1 MSCVGTARANI
12 LLDSG
17 IVPCFDTST
26 VNRAKLDRL
35 GIGGEAQLKFN
46 SSSPASSSSS
56 ALLLRSS
63 SIRKRHV
70 EMAMELTT
78 AAVSAPPSLILTS
91 GASGRISA
99 LFSLRALRSLMML
112 INAFFLLVLLPFRG
126 RKQSSEKLSDDEKQR
141 GTVVRVPATIVHW
154 KSTSSAAPPPPPPV
168 DHDVAARRAL
178 AKIRVRQDDDENS
191 VRQYSIFATAR
202 GETLF
207 TQTWTPV
214 SVNIRGIVILMH
226 GLNEHS
232 GRYSTF
238 AKQLNA
244 NGFKVYG
251 MDWIGH
257 GGSDGLHAFVP
268 SLDFAVADLKS
279 YIEKVV
285 AENPGLPCFCFGHS
299 TGGAI
304 IIKAMLDPKVEA
316 FIDGVVLT
324 SPAVGVQPT
333 HPIFV
338 LLAPVIAFLIPRY
351 QLSAANKTG
360 VPVSRDPAALAAKYS
375 DPLVYTGAI
384 RVRTGYE
391 ILRITSY
398 LQQNL
403 SKMRVPF
410 LVLHGTADTVTDPK
424 ASQKLYNEASSTDKT
439 ITLYDGLL
447 HDLLFEPEREAI
459 SEHIIGW
466 LKNRI

>member
-1 MSCVGTARANI
+1 MSCVGTARAKI

-56 ALLLRSS
+56 ALLLRSSS

-154 KSTSSAAPPPPPPV
+154 KSTSSAAPPPPPV

-214 SVNIRGIVILMH
+214 SVNIR
-226 GLNEHS
+226 
-232 GRYSTF
+232 
-238 AKQLNA
+238 
-244 NGFKVYG
+244 
-251 MDWIGH
+251 
-257 GGSDGLHAFVP
+257 
-268 SLDFAVADLKS
+268 
-279 YIEKVV
+279 
-285 AENPGLPCFCFGHS
+285 
-299 TGGAI
+299 
-304 IIKAMLDPKVEA
+304 
-316 FIDGVVLT
+316 
-324 SPAVGVQPT
+324 
-333 HPIFV
+333 
-338 LLAPVIAFLIPRY
+338 
-351 QLSAANKTG
+351 
-360 VPVSRDPAALAAKYS
+360 
-375 DPLVYTGAI
+375 
-384 RVRTGYE
+384 
-391 ILRITSY
+391 
-398 LQQNL
+398 
-403 SKMRVPF
+403 
-410 LVLHGTADTVTDPK
+410 
-424 ASQKLYNEASSTDKT
+424 
-439 ITLYDGLL
+439 
-447 HDLLFEPEREAI
+447 
-459 SEHIIGW
+459 
-466 LKNRI
+466 